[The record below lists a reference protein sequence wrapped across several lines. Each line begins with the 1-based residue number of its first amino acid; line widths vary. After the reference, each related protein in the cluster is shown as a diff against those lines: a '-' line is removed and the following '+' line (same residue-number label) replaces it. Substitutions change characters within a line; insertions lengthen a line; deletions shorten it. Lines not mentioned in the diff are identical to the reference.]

1 MTWKFK
7 IVRIAIGV
15 ALVAA
20 LALALAAN
28 FADDLVVVWF

>member
-7 IVRIAIGV
+7 FVRIAFGV
-15 ALVAA
+15 VLVAA

-28 FADDLVVVWF
+28 FADDLIVVWF